1 MESFEKILKFEY
13 TVLPSGFKLKRL
25 RISNFVDEAPI
36 IWETSRTVFCK
47 STVESH
53 TEAKL
58 TEFLAQLKDYS
69 IFRSKIIYFI
79 PSKPS
84 ASPEKQSFLIK
95 RD

>member
-1 MESFEKILKFEY
+1 
-13 TVLPSGFKLKRL
+13 
-25 RISNFVDEAPI
+25 
-36 IWETSRTVFCK
+36 
-47 STVESH
+47 VESH

-84 ASPEKQSFLIK
+84 ASPEKQSLINVK
-95 RD
+95 AFNQEFRSN